1 MKKNLEN
8 WDKSAPSGF
17 LGGRWW
23 WWWEGASSTN
33 KDSINELSLSSDDSQ
48 SIKEPISGRSTRTA
62 DRFDGVAPR
71 PTEFYR
77 VLPSFTEFYR
87 VWRGAGAAA
96 GARAPTA
103 AAATTTAT
111 ASRRHCWPPTSP
123 QPTPWSP
130 RIRASTV
137 KSGTQPDFLVLPNFT

>member
-1 MKKNLEN
+1 MIDDVLTILYFVFVGLKC
-8 WDKSAPSGF
+8 
-17 LGGRWW
+17 R
-23 WWWEGASSTN
+23 
-33 KDSINELSLSSDDSQ
+33 SLS
-48 SIKEPISGRSTRTA
+48 I
-62 DRFDGVAPR
+62 
-71 PTEFYR
+71 TEFYR